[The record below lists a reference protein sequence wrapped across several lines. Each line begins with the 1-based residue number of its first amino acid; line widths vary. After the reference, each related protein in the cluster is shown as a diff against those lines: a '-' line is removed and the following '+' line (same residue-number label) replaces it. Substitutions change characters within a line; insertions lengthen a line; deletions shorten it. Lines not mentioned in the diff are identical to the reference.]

1 LASAEFTVNSK
12 IYSATKVS
20 PFIAN
25 YSRKLRIET
34 NIRRKVKIEKTMEF
48 AERMKKVQEK
58 TEVALRKIQKE
69 IK

>member
-1 LASAEFTVNSK
+1 MFAVNSK
-12 IYSATKVS
+12 IYSAKKVS

-34 NIRRKVKIEKTMEF
+34 NIRRKGKIEKTMEF
-48 AERMKKVQEK
+48 VKRMKKVQEE
-58 TEVALRKIQKE
+58 TEVALRKTQKE

>member
-1 LASAEFTVNSK
+1 MFAVNSK

-34 NIRRKVKIEKTMEF
+34 NIRRKGKIEKTMEF
-48 AERMKKVQEK
+48 AERMKKVQEE
-58 TEVALRKIQKE
+58 TEVALRKTQKE